1 VVYGIVLPTLSFWLL
16 HNETFSVRGSHIS
29 LFDTSSG
36 SGMGSG
42 SLAGVASSCDEN
54 WVPTEFDG
62 DKTR

>member
-1 VVYGIVLPTLSFWLL
+1 MALFYPHYLFGYGI
-16 HNETFSVRGSHIS
+16 HNQTFPVRGSHIS